1 MVNALHQTSYQIFR
15 EMLLRERLSRGVTQV
30 EMASRL
36 GKPQSYVS
44 KYERGERRLDFTE
57 FLAIA
62 DILEL
67 DIGEFIRV
75 YQVQCQRGTSARQ
88 KP

>member
-15 EMLLRERLSRGVTQV
+15 ELLLRERLSRGVTQV
-30 EMASRL
+30 EMATRL

-62 DILEL
+62 DILRL
-67 DIGEFIRV
+67 DVSEFIQT
-75 YQVQCQRGTSARQ
+75 YQEQCKRGASGR
-88 KP
+88 